1 MFNNNNVSNIFT
13 YKTPKINNLKGDKIE
28 IGDIE
33 SEFIKAIS
41 LLNTNNNFTNRNFEN
56 DIIFKNL
63 ELKIDQTDIKKSLN
77 KSEDDKYDS
86 NSDEYNSLGEK
97 KNNLDNSSTK
107 IRKFSID
114 FLSKLYT
121 EGSKPYSQIGSE
133 IEFHKKIEF
142 KNNLSLDMD
151 NPYVHSFTELHPFS
165 LFYGNK
171 SYLFDKNKKNKLI
184 LPIPKFIK
192 TEDLQIEPDYTKD
205 GIYKGIKIDDKNGLL
220 IIDPNITKKYSGLV
234 SNIILQILKVPFGH
248 HISLQVKMFEPKTL
262 IERLTN
268 LFSFANKYL
277 IKASDKNLSY
287 IERFKL
293 VLTFGFSGL
302 YIPAQQLK
310 PFNPF
315 LGETFQGEFPD
326 GTKVYCEQVTHSPL
340 CCRFYVV
347 KDNVYKIYGY
357 FNFSVSSE
365 KFGSVM
371 YIMQKGPVHVNF
383 PKLNE
388 TISYSIP
395 KVKILNATSENHRS
409 NLYDGYFSIID
420 VKNNLRGVI
429 KFDENKNCFHK
440 IYGNV
445 FEYKFKKNFKFEE
458 DKIWEFSKKYKLN
471 SKHYK
476 QIANITGSFLENLNW
491 NKQTLW
497 VIDDIIPDFIKP
509 VKNPLPSDGRYR
521 EDLIWLYRS
530 FYNSKNEDE
539 RLLYENIAQEWKV
552 AMEKF
557 NREERK
563 MRQKSKKKGK

>member
-1 MFNNNNVSNIFT
+1 MFNNNNISNIFT
-13 YKTPKINNLKGDKIE
+13 YKTPKINNLKGDKTEIE
-28 IGDIE
+28 DIE
-33 SEFIKAIS
+33 LEFIKTIS
-41 LLNTNNNFTNRNFEN
+41 IINSNNNFTNRNLAN
-56 DIIFKNL
+56 DIIFKNFQ
-63 ELKIDQTDIKKSLN
+63 LKIDETNIRKSLN

-97 KNNLDNSSTK
+97 KNLDTSNSK
-107 IRKFSID
+107 IRKISID
-114 FLSKLYT
+114 FLSKLYD

-133 IEFHKKIEF
+133 IEFNKKIQF
-142 KNNLSLDMD
+142 KNNLSLNID

-165 LFYGNK
+165 MFYGNK

-192 TEDLQIEPDYTKD
+192 SEDLQINPDYTKN
-205 GIYKGIKIDDKNGLL
+205 GIYKGIRIDDKNGLV
-220 IIDPNITKKYSGLV
+220 ITDPNVTKKYSGLV

-293 VLTFGFSGL
+293 VLTFGFCGL

-340 CCRFYVV
+340 CCRFYVI
-347 KDNVYKIYGY
+347 KNKIYKIYGY

-365 KFGSVM
+365 KLGSVM

-383 PKLNE
+383 PQINE

-395 KVKILNATSENHRS
+395 KVKILNATSENNRS

-429 KFDENKNCFHK
+429 KFYENKKCFHK
-440 IYGNV
+440 IYGNI
-445 FEYKFKKNFKFEE
+445 FEYKFKKDFKFEE
-458 DKIWEFSKKYKLN
+458 DKVWEFSKKYKLN

-476 QIANITGSFLENLNW
+476 QIANITGSFLENLFW

-497 VIDDIIPDFIKP
+497 VMDEIIPEFIKP
-509 VKNPLPSDGRYR
+509 VMNPLPSDGRYR

-563 MRQKSKKKGK
+563 FRQKNKKKGK

>member
-1 MFNNNNVSNIFT
+1 MLSFEKDNKEEFEEIDKYKVNN
-13 YKTPKINNLKGDKIE
+13 
-28 IGDIE
+28 
-33 SEFIKAIS
+33 
-41 LLNTNNNFTNRNFEN
+41 NNNFTNRNLAN
-56 DIIFKNL
+56 DIIFKNFQ
-63 ELKIDQTDIKKSLN
+63 LKIDETNVRKSLN

-97 KNNLDNSSTK
+97 KNLDASNSK
-107 IRKFSID
+107 IRKISID
-114 FLSKLYT
+114 FLSKLYD

-133 IEFHKKIEF
+133 IEFNKKIQF
-142 KNNLSLDMD
+142 KNNLSLNID

-165 LFYGNK
+165 MFYGNK

-192 TEDLQIEPDYTKD
+192 SEDLQINPDYTKN
-205 GIYKGIKIDDKNGLL
+205 GIYKGIRIDDKNGLV
-220 IIDPNITKKYSGLV
+220 ITDPNVTKKYSGLV

-293 VLTFGFSGL
+293 VLTFGFCGL

-340 CCRFYVV
+340 CCRFYVI
-347 KDNVYKIYGY
+347 KNKIYKIYGY
-357 FNFSVSSE
+357 FNFSVSTE

-383 PKLNE
+383 PQINE

-395 KVKILNATSENHRS
+395 KIKILNATSENNRS

-429 KFDENKNCFHK
+429 KFYENKKCFHK
-440 IYGNV
+440 IYGNI
-445 FEYKFKKNFKFEE
+445 FEYKFKKDFKFEE
-458 DKIWEFSKKYKLN
+458 DKVWEFSKKYKLN

-476 QIANITGSFLENLNW
+476 QIANITGSFLENLFW

-497 VIDDIIPDFIKP
+497 VMDEIIPEFIKP
-509 VKNPLPSDGRYR
+509 VMNPLPSDGRYR

-563 MRQKSKKKGK
+563 FRQKNKKKGK

>member
-1 MFNNNNVSNIFT
+1 MINMIVIQMNIIDLE
-13 YKTPKINNLKGDKIE
+13 KK
-28 IGDIE
+28 
-33 SEFIKAIS
+33 
-41 LLNTNNNFTNRNFEN
+41 
-56 DIIFKNL
+56 KNL
-63 ELKIDQTDIKKSLN
+63 DT
-77 KSEDDKYDS
+77 S
-86 NSDEYNSLGEK
+86 NS
-97 KNNLDNSSTK
+97 K
-107 IRKFSID
+107 IRKISID
-114 FLSKLYT
+114 FLSKLYD

-133 IEFHKKIEF
+133 IEFNKKIQF
-142 KNNLSLDMD
+142 KNNLSLNID

-165 LFYGNK
+165 MFYGNK

-192 TEDLQIEPDYTKD
+192 SEDLQINPDYTKN
-205 GIYKGIKIDDKNGLL
+205 GIYKGIRIDDKNGLV
-220 IIDPNITKKYSGLV
+220 ITDPNVTKKYSGLV

-293 VLTFGFSGL
+293 VLTFGFCGL

-347 KDNVYKIYGY
+347 YHNIYKIYGY
-357 FNFSVSSE
+357 FNFSVSTE
-365 KFGSVM
+365 KLGSVM

-383 PKLNE
+383 PQINE

-395 KVKILNATSENHRS
+395 KVKILNATSENNRS

-429 KFDENKNCFHK
+429 KFYENKKCFHK
-440 IYGNV
+440 IYGNI
-445 FEYKFKKNFKFEE
+445 FEYKFKKDFKFEE
-458 DKIWEFSKKYKLN
+458 DKVWEFSKKYKLN

-476 QIANITGSFLENLNW
+476 QIANITGSFLENLFW

-497 VIDDIIPDFIKP
+497 VMDEIIPEFIKP
-509 VKNPLPSDGRYR
+509 VMNPLPSDGRYR

-539 RLLYENIAQEWKV
+539 RLLYENIGQEFKI

-563 MRQKSKKKGK
+563 NRQKNKKKGK

>member
-1 MFNNNNVSNIFT
+1 MDLVDYIF
-13 YKTPKINNLKGDKIE
+13 
-28 IGDIE
+28 
-33 SEFIKAIS
+33 
-41 LLNTNNNFTNRNFEN
+41 
-56 DIIFKNL
+56 
-63 ELKIDQTDIKKSLN
+63 Q
-77 KSEDDKYDS
+77 
-86 NSDEYNSLGEK
+86 
-97 KNNLDNSSTK
+97 
-107 IRKFSID
+107 
-114 FLSKLYT
+114 
-121 EGSKPYSQIGSE
+121 
-133 IEFHKKIEF
+133 
-142 KNNLSLDMD
+142 
-151 NPYVHSFTELHPFS
+151 
-165 LFYGNK
+165 
-171 SYLFDKNKKNKLI
+171 
-184 LPIPKFIK
+184 
-192 TEDLQIEPDYTKD
+192 
-205 GIYKGIKIDDKNGLL
+205 
-220 IIDPNITKKYSGLV
+220 
-234 SNIILQILKVPFGH
+234 
-248 HISLQVKMFEPKTL
+248 
-262 IERLTN
+262 
-268 LFSFANKYL
+268 
-277 IKASDKNLSY
+277 
-287 IERFKL
+287 
-293 VLTFGFSGL
+293 
-302 YIPAQQLK
+302 QQLK

-357 FNFSVSSE
+357 FNFSVSTE
-365 KFGSVM
+365 KLGSVM

-383 PKLNE
+383 PQINE

-395 KVKILNATSENHRS
+395 KVKILNATSESNRS
-409 NLYDGYFSIID
+409 NLYDGFFSIVD

-429 KFDENKNCFHK
+429 KFNENKKCFHK
-440 IYGNV
+440 IYGNI
-445 FEYKFKKNFKFEE
+445 FEYKFKKDFKFEE